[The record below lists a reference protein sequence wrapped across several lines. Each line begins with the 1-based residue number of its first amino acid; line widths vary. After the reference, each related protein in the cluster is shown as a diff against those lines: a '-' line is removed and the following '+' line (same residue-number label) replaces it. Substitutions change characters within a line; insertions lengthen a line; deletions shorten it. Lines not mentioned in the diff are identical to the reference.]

1 VTTPLHLGVRRLG
14 RGGADV
20 ELSLELASDLELIG
34 EAVELLAD
42 HCPPG
47 ILSPRR
53 IPFHPRAV
61 LAEALANAITYG
73 NGGDREKHVHVRV
86 VAAPADAVRV
96 WVEDDGEGF
105 DPRAVPDPTTP
116 EHLSAEAG
124 RGLFVIRHLVDA
136 LDFNEKGNLVCLT
149 LRAG

>member
-1 VTTPLHLGVRRLG
+1 M
-14 RGGADV
+14 
-20 ELSLELASDLELIG
+20 
-34 EAVELLAD
+34 
-42 HCPPG
+42 
-47 ILSPRR
+47 
-53 IPFHPRAV
+53 
-61 LAEALANAITYG
+61 
-73 NGGDREKHVHVRV
+73 
-86 VAAPADAVRV
+86 AAPADAVRV